1 MGFFSGLF
9 GTFKPPAP
17 PVPVKPYL
25 PFNLQKVGHV
35 VDVILDTSHPKYNPS
50 ANQVVGT
57 IFWRDAMASRGGGLT
72 PFKEATQGLIAN
84 PIDRSNFKVPL
95 PGEQVLVFKAKS
107 SRLDGP
113 DVFMTSRYFYMSV
126 VSMTPNTT
134 INSAPFI
141 GLDPSLLNPGL
152 PGRFTVSQL
161 ARRFDEKIKNL
172 GAFKEGKDPIVH
184 KQLQLNEGDFILQ
197 GRFGGSMRF
206 AGTPVTGQARGQKW
220 AEQNTGLPGDPIV
233 LMRVNPSRTSID
245 KIDTEGYE
253 REDIATDPA
262 SIYLTTSQQVKFQ
275 LAVPEKG
282 DLAHPLATWAY
293 SIGISSFDTDIEK
306 TAAGAQDGETARAG
320 ENKTAPKEA
329 SEPSTVKEL
338 TTAEQTPTSGVP
350 DTPSEDDIQSNPAGY
365 NPVTGQS
372 GVNST
377 ASEGGTP

>member
-1 MGFFSGLF
+1 MGFFSGLS
-9 GTFKPPAP
+9 GLWSSPPTIA
-17 PVPVKPYL
+17 PVKPYL

-35 VDVILDTSHPKYNPS
+35 VDVILDTSHPKYDPS
-50 ANQVVGT
+50 FNQVVGT
-57 IFWRDAMASRGGGLT
+57 IFWRDAMASKGGGLT

-84 PIDRSNFKVPL
+84 PMDRSNFKVPL
-95 PGEQVLVFKAKS
+95 PGEQVIIFKAKS

-113 DVFMTSRYFYMSV
+113 DVFMTSMYFYTHI

-161 ARRFDEKIKNL
+161 ARRFDQKIKNL
-172 GAFKEGKDPIVH
+172 GAFKEGKKPIVH

-197 GRFGGSMRF
+197 GRFGGSVRF
-206 AGTPVTGQARGQKW
+206 AGTPVSGQARGQKW
-220 AEQNTGLPGDPIV
+220 AEQDTGLPGDPIV
-233 LMRVNPSRTSID
+233 LMRVNPSRTKYD
-245 KIDTEGYE
+245 KINTDLYE
-253 REDIATDPA
+253 REDIQTDPA
-262 SIYLTTSQQVKFQ
+262 SIYLTTSQQVKFK

-282 DLAHPLATWAY
+282 ELAHPLATWAY
-293 SIGISSFDTDIEK
+293 SIGITSFDTDIEK
-306 TAAGAQDGETARAG
+306 TASGAKDGETARTG
-320 ENKTAPKEA
+320 ENKIAPKEA
-329 SEPSTVKEL
+329 SEPSNVKEL
-338 TTAEQTPTSGVP
+338 TTAEAEPTTGVP
-350 DTPSEDDIQSNPAGY
+350 DTPSEDDLQDNPAGY